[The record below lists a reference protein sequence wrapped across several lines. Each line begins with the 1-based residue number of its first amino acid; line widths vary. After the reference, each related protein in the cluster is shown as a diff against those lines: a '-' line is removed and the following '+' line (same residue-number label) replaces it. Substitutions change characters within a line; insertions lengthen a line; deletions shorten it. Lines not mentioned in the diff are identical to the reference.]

1 MAYWP
6 ALHQHVVVA
15 ILFLKGKFTFTIRFF
30 LEIFHCFNS
39 GDWDYDDLWLK
50 TPLNMMTCLQILNAA
65 RLKINNKRLMK
76 SWWVKLVTLF
86 FFFNYFQLDETL
98 RFLHYSIY
106 DFTLKTILDNSEGDP
121 GAALIVE
128 TWIAGPWS

>member
-1 MAYWP
+1 MVNMAYWP

-30 LEIFHCFNS
+30 LEIFHCFNL

-50 TPLNMMTCLQILNAA
+50 TPLIMMTCLQILNAA

-86 FFFNYFQLDETL
+86 FFFLIISSWMKHWDFCTIQFMTLPLKLFLTIPRETL
-98 RFLHYSIY
+98 
-106 DFTLKTILDNSEGDP
+106 
-121 GAALIVE
+121 AL
-128 TWIAGPWS
+128 PW